1 MLLQVDA
8 PQPRNGKA
16 VALTLLVLGAMGCA
30 SWYTLKGSSSSTAL
44 HRHLLSLPATEPHHI
59 CVTGNLAHK
68 TMEEYILPD
77 GHKLAEYKMEST
89 LAPENECVVHDYAVG
104 NTLFLVADEIR
115 DRCAARW
122 KAHSSTCDVLIHA
135 QAGSD
140 CTELFKLR
148 MITDQC
154 EAPLVVYKADE
165 ALLKCY
171 GAKVQKAIVQSTM
184 PLSKDCTQA
193 MQAHD
198 LESTIKNALA
208 KTGPLAKK
216 KFAHIPLVKDQGMLG
231 IAAKLRRHL
240 HHGKSRALDLTLEL
254 LKKTQ
259 GLPSDTQ
266 ALSLLKKVVKQKKNS
281 KTKSSRRLGDD
292 DDEPDNEAADDEA
305 ADDEAAEVQA
315 LVIDN
320 GSGMVK
326 AGFSGDDAPRAIFPS
341 IVGRPKHQASM
352 VGMGNKDVY
361 VGDEAQSKRGIL
373 KLEYPIAHGIVTNW
387 EDMEKIWH
395 HTFYNELRV
404 TPSDHGVLL
413 TEAPLNPKANRE
425 KMGEIMF
432 ETFDVPKVYV
442 AIQAVLSLYATGRTT
457 GIVVDSGD
465 GVTHTVPVYE
475 GYSLPHAIMRLDVA
489 GRDLTGWMIKL
500 LSEGGYSFVT
510 TAEQEIAR
518 DIKEKLT
525 YVAMDFDKEKAEA
538 DSSGTDADGETLDKN
553 YEMPDGKVITIGS
566 ARFRC
571 PEALFTPKLLG
582 KEMGGIAVLTFNSIE
597 KCDVDIR
604 TDLRGNIIMSGGST
618 MYPNIEKRLKK
629 DLLGMVPA
637 GQTIEI
643 IAQPERKY
651 AVWLGGSI
659 LSSLA
664 TFETMWVTKLMWQE
678 TGASVMD
685 H

>member
-1 MLLQVDA
+1 M
-8 PQPRNGKA
+8 GK
-16 VALTLLVLGAMGCA
+16 
-30 SWYTLKGSSSSTAL
+30 
-44 HRHLLSLPATEPHHI
+44 
-59 CVTGNLAHK
+59 
-68 TMEEYILPD
+68 
-77 GHKLAEYKMEST
+77 
-89 LAPENECVVHDYAVG
+89 
-104 NTLFLVADEIR
+104 R
-115 DRCAARW
+115 D
-122 KAHSSTCDVLIHA
+122 
-135 QAGSD
+135 
-140 CTELFKLR
+140 
-148 MITDQC
+148 
-154 EAPLVVYKADE
+154 
-165 ALLKCY
+165 
-171 GAKVQKAIVQSTM
+171 
-184 PLSKDCTQA
+184 
-193 MQAHD
+193 
-198 LESTIKNALA
+198 
-208 KTGPLAKK
+208 
-216 KFAHIPLVKDQGMLG
+216 
-231 IAAKLRRHL
+231 
-240 HHGKSRALDLTLEL
+240 
-254 LKKTQ
+254 
-259 GLPSDTQ
+259 
-266 ALSLLKKVVKQKKNS
+266 
-281 KTKSSRRLGDD
+281 
-292 DDEPDNEAADDEA
+292 
-305 ADDEAAEVQA
+305 
-315 LVIDN
+315 
-320 GSGMVK
+320 
-326 AGFSGDDAPRAIFPS
+326 
-341 IVGRPKHQASM
+341 
-352 VGMGNKDVY
+352 
-361 VGDEAQSKRGIL
+361 IL

-425 KMGEIMF
+425 KMGEIMG

-538 DSSGTDADGETLDKN
+538 DSSGQDADGETLDKN

-571 PEALFTPKLLG
+571 PEALLTPKLLG
-582 KEMGGIAVLTFNSIE
+582 KEMGGIAVLTFNS
-597 KCDVDIR
+597 
-604 TDLRGNIIMSGGST
+604 
-618 MYPNIEKRLKK
+618 IEKRLKK